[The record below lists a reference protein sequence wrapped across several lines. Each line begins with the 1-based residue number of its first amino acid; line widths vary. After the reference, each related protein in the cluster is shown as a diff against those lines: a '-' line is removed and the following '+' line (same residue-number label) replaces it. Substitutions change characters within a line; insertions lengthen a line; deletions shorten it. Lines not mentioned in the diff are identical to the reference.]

1 MTAAPRPTA
10 RQPWPL
16 WPIAVAIVVSLAGYT
31 YFRLAFAKPENPHEP
46 FAESRQRSES
56 AKLKAAGWEW
66 NEAAYEAVVELPAPA
81 AAVRALPVRPAL
93 AEELFRL
100 STENWHLPIEYT
112 AVAAPARTTAGAEYA
127 LHFQVEL
134 DQARAHIV
142 GYDLYRK
149 DADLVVIPRW
159 EPYPPELTPR
169 RPKTGGRL
177 VVPAGALPPGHYRV
191 TLLALKQS
199 SQWELEVSAP

>member
-66 NEAAYEAVVELPAPA
+66 NEAAYEAVVELPVPA

-112 AVAAPARTTAGAEYA
+112 AVAAPAHTTAGAEYA
-127 LHFQVEL
+127 LHFLVEL

>member
-31 YFRLAFAKPENPHEP
+31 YFRLAFAKPDKPHEP

-66 NEAAYEAVVELPAPA
+66 SEATYEAVVDLPAPE
-81 AAVRALPVRPAL
+81 AAVHGLPVRPAI

-112 AVAAPARTTAGAEYA
+112 DLAAAPHAPAGTEYA
-127 LHFQVEL
+127 VHFQVEL

-142 GYDLYRK
+142 SYDLYRK
-149 DADLVVIPRW
+149 GADLIVIPRW
-159 EPYPPELTPR
+159 EPYPPELVPR

-177 VVPAGALPPGHYRV
+177 VVPAAALPAGHYRV

-199 SQWELEVSAP
+199 SQWELEVVAP